1 MSAMTAD
8 ARLAAPRIATLAIAA
23 LPATALG
30 VGVQI
35 WAAAAEHTSVPLE
48 VLDALPVAAFALV
61 GLVIVAA
68 RPANRIGWWMV
79 FGGVCS
85 ALGGAGVALAHHG
98 LVADPGSVPA
108 GGAFAIGGQIV
119 RTLGWDAMTLAVP
132 VYFPTGRVLGP
143 RWRWLNPTLV
153 VVFVAGV
160 LDPIFDAKA
169 DLDNLG
175 SWHNPLAP
183 TGVWKIIVN
192 LPIFIAHFPLSAVL
206 TVAAVVQLVRRWRT
220 GDEFLRQQLLLFA
233 CAVGLTVITAPIA
246 VWAGGGNWI
255 FAATSLPLP
264 IAVGFAVLAR
274 GLYDLRT
281 AANRTLVWLTLS
293 IAVAGV
299 LALVI
304 AIGVLLGQSRSTPWL
319 SWVAAGVAAA
329 CFAPL
334 RDVLQRGVNRL
345 TYGRWTEPY
354 ELLAELGQQL
364 EASSDVDRLLADVA
378 AELHEL
384 GLQDVRIAAADAADV
399 DDPGDRV
406 AIPLAAYGTLVG
418 TLSYRAAE
426 AQLRPGDRRLLE
438 DLAGHLGGVLHS
450 RLLMHDLQRA
460 RERLVLGR
468 EEERRRLRR
477 DLHDGLG
484 PALAG
489 HLLRLDVI
497 ARRLPSDSE
506 ARQLVDTLRDELR
519 DTVQDVRRLV
529 EGLRPPALDELGL
542 GGALRQ
548 VASRLS
554 SGSGVATTVNC
565 DNVPH
570 LPAAI
575 EVAAYRI
582 ATEAMTNVIK
592 HAGARTCTVDVAVGS
607 GELTVRVQ
615 DDGVG
620 LGSHPAAGRGH
631 GWRTMRERAEELRG
645 SFEADTPDV
654 GTIVV
659 ARLPLAGVTPPS
671 PSRAAVEPSAQVLP

>member
-1 MSAMTAD
+1 MFAMTGEG
-8 ARLAAPRIATLAIAA
+8 RLAASRIAALAIAA

-30 VGVQI
+30 CGVQI
-35 WAAAAEHTSVPLE
+35 WAAVAEHSSVPIE
-48 VLDALPVAAFALV
+48 VLNALPVIAFTLA
-61 GLVIVAA
+61 GLVIIAV
-68 RPANRIGWWMV
+68 RPENRVGWWMV
-79 FGGVCS
+79 LGGVAS
-85 ALGGAGVALAHHG
+85 ALAGAGVSLAHHG
-98 LVADPGSVPA
+98 LVAHPGSVPA
-108 GGAFAIGGQIV
+108 AGALAIAGQAL
-119 RTLGWDAMTLAVP
+119 RTVGWIAMTVAVP
-132 VYFPTGRVLGP
+132 VYFPDGRVLGP
-143 RWRWLNPTLV
+143 RWRWLDRAVAVVLV
-153 VVFVAGV
+153 TGI
-160 LDPIFDAKA
+160 LDPIFDPKA
-169 DLDNLG
+169 DLSNIG

-183 TGVWKIIVN
+183 SGAWRLIDV
-192 LPIFIAHFPLSAVL
+192 PIFLGHFPLSVVV
-206 TVAAVVQLVRRWRT
+206 TVAAVVQLVQRWRA
-220 GDEFLRQQLLLFA
+220 GDELRRQQLLLFA
-233 CAVGLTVITAPIA
+233 WAAALTILTPAIAIVI
-246 VWAGGGNWI
+246 GGGDWI
-255 FAATSLPLP
+255 FAVTSLPLP
-264 IAVGFAVLAR
+264 IAVGFAILAR

-304 AIGVLLGQSRSTPWL
+304 GIGGLLGRSASTPWL
-319 SWVAAGVAAA
+319 SWIAAGVAAA

-334 RDVLQRGVNRL
+334 RDVLQRGINRL
-345 TYGRWTEPY
+345 TYGKWTEPY

-384 GLQDVRIAAADAADV
+384 GLQDVRIAAADSADG
-399 DDPGDRV
+399 DDDSDDRV
-406 AIPLAAYGTLVG
+406 AIPLSAYGALVG
-418 TLSYRAAE
+418 ALSYRE
-426 AQLRPGDRRLLE
+426 GDAQLRPRDRRLVE
-438 DLAGHLGGVLHS
+438 DLAGHLGGVLHA

-497 ARRLPSDSE
+497 ARGLPAGSDT
-506 ARQLVDTLRDELR
+506 ARLVDTLRDELR

-548 VASRLS
+548 VASRLAG
-554 SGSGVATTVNC
+554 GSGVATTVQC
-565 DNVPH
+565 DDVPN

-592 HAGARTCTVDVAVGS
+592 HARARTCGIEVRVEPDA
-607 GELTVRVQ
+607 LTVRVQ

-620 LGSHPAAGRGH
+620 LPDTSAGRGH
-631 GWRTMRERAEELRG
+631 GLRTMRERAEELRG
-645 SFEADTPDV
+645 SFDAYASDA
-654 GTIVV
+654 GTVVV
-659 ARLPLAGVTPPS
+659 ARLPLAGVLPIAQPPVDVA
-671 PSRAAVEPSAQVLP
+671 P

>member
-1 MSAMTAD
+1 
-8 ARLAAPRIATLAIAA
+8 
-23 LPATALG
+23 
-30 VGVQI
+30 
-35 WAAAAEHTSVPLE
+35 

-61 GLVIVAA
+61 GVLVVAA
-68 RPANRIGWWMV
+68 RPANRIGWWMLL
-79 FGGVCS
+79 GGVCS
-85 ALGGAGVALAHHG
+85 ALGGAGVSLAHHG

-132 VYFPTGRVLGP
+132 VYFPTGRVFGP
-143 RWRWLNPTLV
+143 RWRWLNPALV
-153 VVFVAGV
+153 AVFVAGV
-160 LDPIFDAKA
+160 LDPVFDAKA

-183 TGVWKIIVN
+183 SGAWQLVVN
-192 LPIFIAHFPLSAVL
+192 LPIFIAHFPLSAVV
-206 TVAAVVQLVRRWRT
+206 TIAAVVQLVRRWRT
-220 GDEFLRQQLLLFA
+220 GDEFQRQQLLLFA
-233 CAVGLTVITAPIA
+233 CAAALTVITAPVA
-246 VWAGGGNWI
+246 VWVGGGDWI
-255 FAATSLPLP
+255 FAVTSLPLP
-264 IAVGFAVLAR
+264 IAIGFAILAR

-293 IAVAGV
+293 IALAGV

-304 AIGVLLGQSRSTPWL
+304 GVGGLLGRSASTPWL

-334 RDVLQRGVNRL
+334 RDVLQRGINRL
-345 TYGRWTEPY
+345 TYGKWTEPY

-378 AELHEL
+378 AELREL
-384 GLQDVRIAAADAADV
+384 GLQDVRIAAADSAEE
-399 DDPGDRV
+399 DPSADRV
-406 AIPLAAYGTLVG
+406 AIPLSAYGALVG
-418 TLSYRAAE
+418 TLSYRAGE
-426 AQLRPGDRRLLE
+426 SQLRPRDRRLLE
-438 DLAGHLGGVLHS
+438 DLAGHLGGVLHAQ
-450 RLLMHDLQRA
+450 LLMHDLQRA

-497 ARRLPSDSE
+497 ARRVPSDSE
-506 ARQLVDTLRDELR
+506 AAQLVDTLRDELR

-542 GGALRQ
+542 AGALRQ

-554 SGSGVATTVNC
+554 SGSGIVTSVRC
-565 DNVPH
+565 DDVQN

-592 HAGARTCTVDVAVGS
+592 HARARTCTIDVRIEPN
-607 GELTVRVQ
+607 ELIVRVQ
-615 DDGVG
+615 DDGIG
-620 LGSHPAAGRGH
+620 LRDVPAGRGH
-631 GWRTMRERAEELRG
+631 GYRTMRERAEELRG
-645 SFEADTPDV
+645 SFEAYVPDV
-654 GTIVV
+654 GTVVV
-659 ARLPLAGVTPPS
+659 ARLPLAGVQPS
-671 PSRAAVEPSAQVLP
+671 QPVSEPRAEVLP